1 MTDLDSLKRDMTR
14 HADRMGF
21 DAQPN
26 PTGVPGLSLVRSRAP
41 TPLDVV
47 DYRPIFCLVLQ
58 GAKQTVMGDT
68 ALTFAAGQ
76 TLIVGLDL
84 PTTARIV
91 TASAAAPYLSLGL
104 EIDIALLRELM
115 AALPEDALP
124 PPREQYRCSAMTVTA
139 ADPALVDAMT
149 RLYRLHGQPDDL
161 PVLAPLTVR
170 EIHYRLLRS
179 PEAPLLAS
187 LTRPDS
193 HASRIAR
200 AIGRIRREFDNALP
214 VADLAREAGMSASAF
229 HEHFRSLTGTTPLQY
244 QKTMRLM
251 EARRRLTDTAES
263 VSAIAFAIGYE
274 SPTQF
279 SREYSRQFGHPPR
292 AERALRTA

>member
-21 DAQPN
+21 DTQPN
-26 PTGVPGLSLVRSRAP
+26 PTGVPGLGLVRSRAP

-58 GAKQTVMGDT
+58 GAKQTVMGDA

-91 TASAAAPYLSLGL
+91 TASAGAPYLSLGL

-115 AALPEDALP
+115 AGLPADALP
-124 PPREQYRCSAMTVTA
+124 PPRTEYRCSAMTVTA
-139 ADPALVDAMT
+139 ADPALVDAMA
-149 RLYRLHGQPDDL
+149 RLYRLHEQRDDL

-200 AIGRIRREFDNALP
+200 AIGRIRREFDTALP

-244 QKTMRLM
+244 QKTLRLM

-279 SREYSRQFGHPPR
+279 SREYSRQFGRPPR